1 MRRSTCPYLR
11 LNRLLTALALAI
23 AGPLSAQSMT
33 WQVEADQA
41 IRYLQEDRVEVLTPE
56 GAEEKGWYARF
67 VREENPPVLLGGEL
81 DATRRFVDA
90 PIYGIRLIARRL
102 AFDLLQRQLRGID
115 EYLPT
120 ASLPASWLDKPFA
133 DCADRLRPAA
143 EACVRHGLFSAL
155 TMNTQPLHLNE
166 DYAQKHSE
174 FGRRIVNGIFTL
186 GLAVGITVP
195 ELTEGTL
202 VANLGY
208 ERVVHPHPMFHGD
221 TLYMTTE
228 VIEKRDSRSRP
239 TQGIVHFRH
248 T

>member
-1 MRRSTCPYLR
+1 MPGRFFDD
-11 LNRLLTALALAI
+11 LTVGDVIQHSLARTI
-23 AGPLSAQSMT
+23 TEM
-33 WQVEADQA
+33 DN
-41 IRYLQEDRVEVLTPE
+41 VLFT
-56 GAEEKGWYARF
+56 
-67 VREENPPVLLGGEL
+67 
-81 DATRRFVDA
+81 
-90 PIYGIRLIARRL
+90 
-102 AFDLLQRQLRGID
+102 
-115 EYLPT
+115 
-120 ASLPASWLDKPFA
+120 
-133 DCADRLRPAA
+133 
-143 EACVRHGLFSAL
+143 AL

-208 ERVVHPHPMFHGD
+208 EHVVHPHPMFHGD

-239 TQGIVHFRH
+239 TQGIVRFRH
-248 T
+248 IGRNQEGVVVIEFERTALMKKKEREEREE